1 MTQKEYHIT
10 FRIATLMLAFIL
22 ILPSAVKLS
31 HAITHDHD
39 HEVCLEK
46 NQTHLHN
53 VDFDCE
59 FYKFKINQNLFFE
72 FVNYDFESSLYSN
85 TYETAYYT
93 YLKSHQQL
101 TSFLRGP
108 PLLV

>member
-1 MTQKEYHIT
+1 MDKKQYHIT
-10 FRIATLMLAFIL
+10 FRIATLLLAFIL

-39 HEVCLEK
+39 HEVCFEK
-46 NQTHLHN
+46 NETHLHN

-72 FVNYDFESSLYSN
+72 FINYDFNSN
-85 TYETAYYT
+85 FHLNTTEIAYYS
-93 YLKSHQQL
+93 YLKSHKNL

-108 PLLV
+108 PILA